1 MKEIRSSSV
10 VNVMYNCGK
19 KKRKNLQVTHAVLQ
33 QKHPA

>member
-10 VNVMYNCGK
+10 VNVMNNGGK
-19 KKRKNLQVTHAVLQ
+19 KKRKNFQVTHAVLQ